1 MADTAVAIKRKHR
14 ARLEKTHFGYI
25 FIAPFFLA
33 YAFFSLYPLLST
45 FFYSITDK
53 KLFIGGIN
61 LVGFDNF
68 ITVLGDVK
76 FGQAFYHTPVMWI
89 VGFVPQMAL
98 ALLLSAWFTDAK
110 IKIKAQGFFKVIF
123 YLPNIMTAATIGGL
137 FYAFI
142 YKGGIIHESAI
153 ALGFIT
159 NPKMPLTGEWF
170 GMGLVAF
177 INFWMWFGNSMIIL
191 IAGVLGINPSLFEA
205 AAIDGASS
213 GQIFRKITIPL
224 IRPIMTYTFVTSLIG
239 GFQMF
244 DIPTMLSP
252 EGSAISQYI
261 GTVVM
266 YIKNVAF
273 RGSTSV
279 GVASAASIVL
289 FAVTV
294 LCSLIMFGIMKDRSE
309 AKYQKRIKRLDKEKF
324 GGVK

>member
-1 MADTAVAIKRKHR
+1 MADTAVAIKKKHR
-14 ARLEKTHFGYI
+14 ARLEKSHYGYI

-53 KLFIGGIN
+53 KLFVGGLN
-61 LVGFDNF
+61 FVGFENF
-68 ITVLGDVK
+68 ARILTDPQ
-76 FGQAFYHTPVMWI
+76 FGKAFYHTPMMWI
-89 VGFVPQMAL
+89 LGFIPQMAL
-98 ALLLSAWFTDAK
+98 ALLLAAWFTDAK
-110 IKIKAQGFFKVIF
+110 IKVKAQGFFKVIF

-142 YKGGIIHESAI
+142 YNGGIIHEAAF
-153 ALGFIT
+153 ALGFLDNI
-159 NPKMPLTGEWF
+159 KKPLTGEWF
-170 GMGLVAF
+170 GMGIVAF

-191 IAGVLGINPSLFEA
+191 IAGILGINPSLFEA

-213 GQIFRKITIPL
+213 SQIFTKITVPL

-244 DIPTMLSP
+244 DIPQMMSC

-261 GTVVM
+261 QTIVI

-273 RGSTSV
+273 RGSTNV

-289 FAVTV
+289 FAATV
-294 LCSLIMFGIMKDRSE
+294 VCSVILFGLMKDRSE
-309 AKYQKRIKRLDKEKF
+309 ARYLKRMKKLEKERL